1 MDISGSIRSRL
12 HFLLVP
18 KRKLPLTRKE
28 KHSLSML
35 EFQEGNLEDHFAVFA
50 GKLPNEKRGHEIWEH
65 GTCTL

>member
-18 KRKLPLTRKE
+18 KRKLPLSRKE

-35 EFQEGNLEDHFAVFA
+35 EFQEENLEDDFDVSA
-50 GKLPNEKRGHEIWEH
+50 GKLPNGDRGHEIWQQ
-65 GTCTL
+65 GTITV